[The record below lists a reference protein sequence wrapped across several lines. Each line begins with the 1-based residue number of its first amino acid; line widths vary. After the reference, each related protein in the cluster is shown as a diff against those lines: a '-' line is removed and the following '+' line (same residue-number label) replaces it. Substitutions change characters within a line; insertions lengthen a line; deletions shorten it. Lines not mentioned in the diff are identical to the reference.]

1 MIARL
6 WFARTN
12 PSQVHTYLDHFSNEV
27 LPKLRAVDG
36 YISSMVLTRPTE
48 GEVEI
53 LVTTIWRSFE
63 AIDGFAGPDRA
74 AAVVAGDAAA
84 LLTGYDRR
92 VRHFEFAFTDGLPP
106 V

>member
-12 PSQVHTYLDHFSNEV
+12 YPHVHTYLNHFSNEV

-36 YISSMVLTRPTE
+36 YISSTVLTRPTE

-63 AIDGFAGPDRA
+63 AIDGFSGPDREG
-74 AAVVAGDAAA
+74 AVVARDAAA

-92 VRHFEFAFTDGLPP
+92 VRHFEFAVTDGIPA